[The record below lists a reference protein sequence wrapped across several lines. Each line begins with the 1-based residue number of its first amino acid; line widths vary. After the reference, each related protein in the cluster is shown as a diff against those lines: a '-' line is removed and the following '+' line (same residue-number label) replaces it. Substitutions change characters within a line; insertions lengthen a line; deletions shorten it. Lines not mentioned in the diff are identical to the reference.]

1 MASVE
6 LFKEIFR
13 GVVLEIEDIYLLE
26 PFQIAYLPG
35 WIPEREFASVL
46 EHRPEIEIF
55 LRKKCPEIEPFLD
68 KIRKE
73 YAAESDK
80 PVFSESADTV
90 LWTIADIL
98 VYSKCPEVYDSLEF
112 HEWDF
117 SEIASIT
124 SLTNRIVIDAGS
136 GTGRV
141 ALEAAEQAEI
151 VYAVEP
157 VPRLR
162 QFIRQ
167 KAALSGISNL
177 YVMDGFLDKLPF
189 PDSFADVL
197 ITSHALGW
205 RLEDELKEFERV
217 VKEGGSIIH
226 CPGSAVKDTSG
237 NIHDVMISCEWG
249 YRDSIYDEANGK
261 KRKYWKQRSG
271 ACPQFRL

>member
-6 LFKEIFR
+6 LFKEIFK

-35 WIPEREFASVL
+35 WIPEREFAAVL
-46 EHRPEIEIF
+46 ENRPEIRVF
-55 LRKKCPEIEPFLD
+55 LLKKCPEIESFLD
-68 KIRKE
+68 RIENK
-73 YAAESDK
+73 YPAASDK
-80 PVFSESADTV
+80 PGYSGSADTV
-90 LWTIADIL
+90 LWTIADML
-98 VYSKCPEVYDSLEF
+98 VYSKCPEVYDSLKF
-112 HEWDF
+112 HKWDF
-117 SEIASIT
+117 SEIISIT
-124 SLTNRIVIDAGS
+124 SLADRIVIDADS

-141 ALEAAEQAEI
+141 ALEAAEQAKT

-157 VPRLR
+157 VSRLR

-167 KAALSGISNL
+167 KAVLSGISNL
-177 YVMDGFLDKLPF
+177 FVVDGFLNELPF

-205 RLEDELKEFERV
+205 KLEDELKEFERV

-237 NIHDVMISCEWG
+237 NIHDVMISREWG
-249 YRDSIYDEANGK
+249 YRDFIYDEANGR
-261 KRKYWKQRSG
+261 KRKYWKKIQ
-271 ACPQFRL
+271 

>member
-13 GVVLEIEDIYLLE
+13 GVVLEIEDLYLLE
-26 PFQIAYLPG
+26 PFQITYLPG
-35 WIPEREFASVL
+35 WIPGREFASVL
-46 EHRPEIEIF
+46 ENRPEIATF
-55 LRKKCPEIEPFLD
+55 LMKKCPEIKPFLE
-68 KIRKE
+68 KIKKE
-73 YAAESDK
+73 YAAEPDK
-80 PVFSESADTV
+80 PAFSESADKV
-90 LWTIADIL
+90 VWTIADLL

-112 HEWDF
+112 HKWDF
-117 SEIASIT
+117 SEITSIT
-124 SLTNRIVIDAGS
+124 SLADRIVIDAGS

-141 ALEAAEQAEI
+141 ALEAAEQAET

-167 KAALSGISNL
+167 KAASSGISNL
-177 YVMDGFLDKLPF
+177 HVVDGFLDQLPF

-205 RLEDELKEFERV
+205 KLEDELKEFERV

-237 NIHDVMISCEWG
+237 NIHDVLISLEWG

-261 KRKYWKQRSG
+261 KRKYWKHRSG
-271 ACPQFRL
+271 ACFQFRL

>member
-1 MASVE
+1 MASLE
-6 LFKEIFR
+6 LFKEIFN
-13 GVVLEIEDIYLLE
+13 GVVLEIEDLYLLE

-35 WIPEREFASVL
+35 WIPEGEFAAVL
-46 EHRPEIEIF
+46 ENRPEIATF
-55 LRKKCPEIEPFLD
+55 LLRKCPEIKPFLD
-68 KIRKE
+68 RIVKE
-73 YAAESDK
+73 YVAISNKPDFSISVDK
-80 PVFSESADTV
+80 VV
-90 LWTIADIL
+90 WTIADLL

-112 HEWDF
+112 HDWDF
-117 SEIASIT
+117 SEVTSIT
-124 SLTNRIVIDAGS
+124 SLENRIVIDAGS

-141 ALEAAEQAEI
+141 ALEAAEQAKA

-162 QFIRQ
+162 QFIGQ
-167 KAALSGISNL
+167 KAASSGISNIH
-177 YVMDGFLDKLPF
+177 VVDGFLDKLPF

-217 VKEGGSIIH
+217 VKTGGSIIH

-237 NIHDVMISCEWG
+237 SIHDVMISREWG

-261 KRKYWKQRSG
+261 KRKYWKRRSG
-271 ACPQFRL
+271 AYP